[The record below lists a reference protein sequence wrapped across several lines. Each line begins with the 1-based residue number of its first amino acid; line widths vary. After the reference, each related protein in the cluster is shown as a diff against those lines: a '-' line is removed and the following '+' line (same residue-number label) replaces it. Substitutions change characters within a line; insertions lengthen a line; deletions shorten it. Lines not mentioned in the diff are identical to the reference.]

1 VLDSSTAQSLAKIVG
16 EANLLTGPYD
26 LDRYSADALTPFR
39 AFGVERAFDRL
50 ADAVVRPGSTKEVSE
65 IVALASRRQTPLV
78 PYGGG
83 TGLMGG
89 ALPVQGGI
97 IVDLGRMNR
106 VLAVNPT
113 DLTAEVEAG
122 LSLQELE
129 EKLTEHGLMPGHDP
143 YSLPI
148 ATVGGAISTNGVGY
162 RAAAHGPMGEQVV
175 ALEVVL
181 PDGGVMTTRPVPK
194 YSSGPNLNQLFV
206 GSEGVFG
213 IIIRAT
219 VQVYRLPEARVFA
232 TASFDSFDQGFAA
245 AAELLA
251 LGVRPAL
258 LDLSEEEGDIQLYL
272 LFEGFREGV
281 SAQEKRSMQVCRR
294 FGGRA
299 TGSGPALAYW
309 KDRHRSGL
317 NYKTSAWGK
326 PRQVRWDLAGGHV
339 FDYLHLG
346 LPISK
351 VLEYRRRCDQIMAGT
366 GIRVAEYSIWS
377 RPELFSMLLVAE
389 PGAGDGFRDNLAG
402 VVEQVLSLA
411 QDLGGVMEYCHG
423 VGVKLNHLLSREMGV
438 GHDVLRAL
446 KLALDP
452 ADIMNPGKLG
462 L

>member
-1 VLDSSTAQSLAKIVG
+1 VLDSLTTQSLAKIVG
-16 EANLLTGPYD
+16 PDNLLTGPYD

-39 AFGVERAFDRL
+39 AFGAERAFDRL
-50 ADAVVRPGSTKEVSE
+50 ADAVVRPGSTQEVSE
-65 IVALASRRQTPLV
+65 IVALAGRSQTPLI

-83 TGLMGG
+83 TGVMGG
-89 ALPVQGGI
+89 TIPVRGGI

-106 VLAVNPT
+106 VLAINST

-122 LSLQELE
+122 LVLQDLE
-129 EKLTEHGLMPGHDP
+129 EKLAERGLMSGHDP

-162 RAAAHGPMGEQVV
+162 RAAAHGPMGHQVV

-181 PDGGVMTTRPVPK
+181 PDGRVITTRPVPK
-194 YSSGPNLNQLFV
+194 YSSGPSLNQLFI

-213 IIIRAT
+213 IITKAT
-219 VQVYRLPEARVFA
+219 VQVYRAPEAQVFA
-232 TASFDSFDQGFAA
+232 SASFDSFDQGFAA

-251 LGVRPAL
+251 LGIRPAL
-258 LDLSEEEGDIQLYL
+258 LDLSEEDEGIQLFL

-281 SAQEKRSMQVCRR
+281 AAQEQRSMQVCVG

-299 TGSGPALAYW
+299 IGSGPTLAYW
-309 KDRHRSGL
+309 KDRHQSGL
-317 NYKTSAWGK
+317 SYKSSALGL
-326 PRQVRWDLAGGHV
+326 PRQVRWDRVGQHA

-351 VLEYRRRCDQIMAGT
+351 VLEYRRRCVEIMAGS
-366 GIRVAEYSIWS
+366 GVRVTEYAIWS

-389 PGAGDGFRDNLAG
+389 PGAGDSFRDNLAG

-411 QDLGGVMEYCHG
+411 QDMGGVMEYCHG
-423 VGVKLNHLLSREMGV
+423 VGVKLNHLLAREMGA

-446 KLALDP
+446 KQTLDP
-452 ADIMNPGKLG
+452 ANIMNPGKLG